1 MYPVSPPGSFRLAS
15 LNYIW
20 TGYTWEKG
28 ETLVQNTAARS
39 SNFVLTPNLFFQERA
54 SKKD

>member
-20 TGYTWEKG
+20 QEYTWEKG
-28 ETLVQNTAARS
+28 EHKYKTRQHAARIS
-39 SNFVLTPNLFFQERA
+39 Y
-54 SKKD
+54 